1 MNYIVLF
8 FCWLFAFAK
17 NLFRSLTAILARV
30 LSRFKKFLT
39 HIFEHIHIIFEHVL
53 IMELVSFMLKLK
65 ELSIFIFPEKEIN
78 ENRNSRNSESSS
90 DPELDAENSSSSENS
105 DSKADKN
112 SLSESDKFS
121 PEEEYSE
128 FDYLSES
135 DEAWYEEEFGN
146 ENSDESY
153 DPDLLDDDSEYDY
166 ELNRE
171 FQYYYNSCLKSCCI
185 KLCWHI
191 NNHIEYYGQNEEYYK
206 ERNLVPGY
214 NLLILLEKI
223 NTELTYFKP
232 SVVDPYRY
240 GEFDPLYFL
249 EPFDYKWFEMR
260 YFKWS
265 MDDPYPLEELDPSY
279 SVPVSESEWEERRDS
294 QINQLPLSSRCELV
308 YYWIRGF
315 IFSTKISKDPNIY
328 LSGPKVMKFLR
339 KISDVLDTI

>member
-1 MNYIVLF
+1 MNYIIVF

-17 NLFRSLTAILARV
+17 NLLRSHTAILARV

-39 HIFEHIHIIFEHVL
+39 HIFEHIHIH
-53 IMELVSFMLKLK
+53 IMELVSFMLK
-65 ELSIFIFPEKEIN
+65 ELLIFIFPEEEIN

-153 DPDLLDDDSEYDY
+153 DPDLPDDDSQ
-166 ELNRE
+166 LNQE
-171 FQYYYNSCLKSCCI
+171 FQQLYNLCLETCC
-185 KLCWHI
+185 KNLRWHI
-191 NNHIEYYGQNEEYYK
+191 NNHIEYYGQDEEYYK
-206 ERNLVPGY
+206 ERKTAFRVFGY
-214 NLLILLEKI
+214 NLLNLLERI

-249 EPFDYKWFEMR
+249 KPFDYKWFEMR

-265 MDDPYPLEELDPSY
+265 MDDPYH
-279 SVPVSESEWEERRDS
+279 
-294 QINQLPLSSRCELV
+294 
-308 YYWIRGF
+308 
-315 IFSTKISKDPNIY
+315 
-328 LSGPKVMKFLR
+328 
-339 KISDVLDTI
+339 